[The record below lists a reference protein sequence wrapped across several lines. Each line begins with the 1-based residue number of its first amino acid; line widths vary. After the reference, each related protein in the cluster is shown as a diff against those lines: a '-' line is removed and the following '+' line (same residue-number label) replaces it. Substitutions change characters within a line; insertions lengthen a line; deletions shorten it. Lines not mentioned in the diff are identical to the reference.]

1 MAEDREMRVR
11 FWIGIVAV
19 LVVGVGA
26 VVGSILAY
34 KHDEREFHARQQEEA
49 SRAARQAQSVGALS
63 VGELAA
69 AGAFIKADGNVS
81 KHEFAVVG
89 QSLVNE
95 NVLHAAAFIDVVPL
109 ADRARYERVQG
120 TPIIERGPSGKLVRA
135 RRRAVYYPL
144 TYVASKV
151 EGPVGTAV
159 GFDVRTDPARAPYLM
174 KAADDGRATAT
185 GVIPL
190 LLGGTGINVY
200 KAVYRDG
207 AATATVAE
215 RRRALIGFAAGSFL
229 LKDLAGTAIATLPND
244 VTAQLDVANRTVIG
258 PKGDLE
264 DPAQARIRIADGTWV
279 LVIHDPDRPD
289 VSIPILFGAA
299 GLAMAAVL
307 GSLIWVWSREERMR
321 KLQREAD
328 EDSLSGLRTRRRFEQ
343 EVRAAMAR
351 SRRDGTTGALLML
364 DLDRF
369 KSVNDSYGH
378 PAGDKL
384 IAEVADVLRR
394 RTREGDILGR
404 LGGDEFAIA
413 LPSCRPEE
421 AAVVAEAIVTAIRDH
436 HPGNPDIDPITVSVG
451 IAIFGTDD
459 LMSYAT
465 LVSEADTAMYAA
477 KDAGGDGFRLFH
489 PDAIR
494 VAAPERG

>member
-1 MAEDREMRVR
+1 MRLR
-11 FWIGIVAV
+11 FWIGIFAAV
-19 LVVGVGA
+19 VVGGGA

-34 KHDEREFHARQQEEA
+34 KHDEREFHNRQQEEA
-49 SRAARQAQSVGALS
+49 GRAARQAQSVGALS

-81 KHEFAVVG
+81 KHEFAIVG
-89 QSLVNE
+89 QSLVDE
-95 NVLHAAAFIDVVPL
+95 NILHAAAFVDVVRQ
-109 ADRARYERVQG
+109 DERAKYEREQG
-120 TPIIERGPSGKLVRA
+120 FPIIERGGGGKLVKA
-135 RRRAVYYPL
+135 KRRSIYYPL
-144 TYVASKV
+144 TYTATNEQKIS
-151 EGPVGTAV
+151 GTAI
-159 GFDVRTDPARAPYLM
+159 GFDLGTDPARAPYLM
-174 KAADDGRATAT
+174 KAVDSGRPTAT

-190 LLGGTGINVY
+190 LLGGVGINVY

-207 AATATVAE
+207 APTETVPQ
-215 RRRALIGFAAGSFL
+215 RRHALIGFAAGSFL
-229 LKDLAGTAIATLPND
+229 LNDLAASAIATLPND
-244 VTAQLDVANRTVIG
+244 VTAQLDVAHRTVVG
-258 PKGDLE
+258 PKGELE
-264 DPAQARIRIADGTWV
+264 DPAQARIQIADRTWV
-279 LVIHDPDRPD
+279 LVVHDPDRPD

-369 KSVNDSYGH
+369 KSVNDSHGH
-378 PAGDKL
+378 PAGDRL
-384 IAEVADVLRR
+384 IAEVAEVLRR
-394 RTREGDILGR
+394 RTREGDVLGR

-413 LPSCRPEE
+413 LPSCRPDE
-421 AAVVAEAIVTAIRDH
+421 ASVVAEAIVTAIREH
-436 HPGNPDIDPITVSVG
+436 DPADPEVEAITASVG
-451 IAIFGTDD
+451 VAVFGIDQ

-477 KDAGGDGFRLFH
+477 KDAGGDDFRVFH

-494 VAAPERG
+494 ATAPRG

>member
-1 MAEDREMRVR
+1 MAEDRFMRLR
-11 FWIGIVAV
+11 FWIGIFAV
-19 LVVGVGA
+19 LVVGGGA

-49 SRAARQAQSVGALS
+49 GRAARAAQSVGALS

-69 AGAFIKADGNVS
+69 AGAFIKADGHVS
-81 KHEFAVVG
+81 KHEFAVIG

-109 ADRARYERVQG
+109 ADRASYEREQG
-120 TPIIERGPSGKLVRA
+120 IAILERGAGGKLVKA
-135 RRRAVYYPL
+135 RRRPVYYPL
-144 TYVASKV
+144 TYVASNA
-151 EGPVGTAV
+151 EGVAGSAV
-159 GFDVRTDPARAPYLM
+159 GFDVGTDPARAPYLM

-190 LLGGTGINVY
+190 LLGGSGINVY
-200 KAVYRDG
+200 KAIYRDG
-207 AATATVAE
+207 APTETGPQ

-229 LKDLAGTAIATLPND
+229 LQDLAESAITTLPGD
-244 VTAQLDVANRTVIG
+244 VTAQLDVAHHTVIG
-258 PKGDLE
+258 PKGVLE
-264 DPAQARIRIADGTWV
+264 DPAQAKIQIADRTWL
-279 LVIHDPDRPD
+279 LVVHDPDRPD

-307 GSLIWVWSREERMR
+307 GSLIWVWSREERLR

-351 SRRDGTTGALLML
+351 ARRDGTTGALLML

-384 IAEVADVLRR
+384 IEEVADVLRR
-394 RTREGDILGR
+394 RTREGDVLGR

-413 LPSCRPEE
+413 LPSCRPDE
-421 AAVVAEAIVTAIRDH
+421 ASVVAEAIVTAIREHEPAD
-436 HPGNPDIDPITVSVG
+436 PGVESITVSVG
-451 IAIFGTDD
+451 VAVFGTDH

-477 KDAGGDGFRLFH
+477 KDAGGDDFRVFH

-494 VAAPERG
+494 LSAPGRG

>member
-1 MAEDREMRVR
+1 MAEDRGVRLR
-11 FWIGIVAV
+11 FWIGIFAA
-19 LVVGVGA
+19 LVVGGGA

-34 KHDEREFHARQQEEA
+34 KHDEHEFHVRQQEEA
-49 SRAARQAQSVGALS
+49 GRAARQAQSVGALS

-81 KHEFAVVG
+81 KHEFAIVG
-89 QSLVNE
+89 QSLVSE
-95 NVLHAAAFIDVVPL
+95 NILHAAAFIDVVHQGE
-109 ADRARYERVQG
+109 RAKYEREQG
-120 TPIIERGPSGKLVRA
+120 FPILERGAGGKLVKAKVRPI
-135 RRRAVYYPL
+135 YYPL
-144 TYVASKV
+144 TYTASNEQAKS
-151 EGPVGTAV
+151 GTAT
-159 GFDVRTDPARAPYLM
+159 GFDIGTDPARAPYLLE
-174 KAADDGRATAT
+174 AAEDGRATAT

-207 AATATVAE
+207 AMTETVPQ
-215 RRRALIGFAAGSFL
+215 RRRALVGFAAGSFL
-229 LKDLAGTAIATLPND
+229 LKDLAAAAITTLPQG
-244 VTAQLDVANRTVIG
+244 VSAQLDVAHKTVIG
-258 PKGDLE
+258 PKGDFE
-264 DPAQARIRIADGTWV
+264 DPAQAKIQIADRTWL

-351 SRRDGTTGALLML
+351 SRRDATTGALLML
-364 DLDRF
+364 DLDHF
-369 KSVNDSYGH
+369 KSVNDSHGH
-378 PAGDKL
+378 PAGDKV
-384 IAEVADVLRR
+384 IAEVAEVLRR
-394 RTREGDILGR
+394 RTREGDVLGR

-413 LPSCRPEE
+413 LPSCRPDE
-421 AAVVAEAIVTAIRDH
+421 ASVVAEAIVTAIREHQPAD
-436 HPGNPDIDPITVSVG
+436 PEIDSITASVG
-451 IAIFGTDD
+451 VAVFGIDQ

-477 KDAGGDGFRLFH
+477 KDAGGNDFRVFH
-489 PDAIR
+489 PGAIR
-494 VAAPERG
+494 AGAPEGT

>member
-1 MAEDREMRVR
+1 M
-11 FWIGIVAV
+11 
-19 LVVGVGA
+19 LVVGAGA

-34 KHDEREFHARQQEEA
+34 KHDEHEFHARQQEEA
-49 SRAARQAQSVGALS
+49 ARAARQAQSVGALS

-69 AGAFIKADGNVS
+69 AGAFIKADGHVS
-81 KHEFAVVG
+81 KHEFAIVG
-89 QSLVNE
+89 QSLVSE
-95 NVLHAAAFIDVVPL
+95 NVLHAAAFIDVVRL
-109 ADRARYERVQG
+109 DERAAYEREHG
-120 TPIIERGPSGKLVRA
+120 FPIVEKSAGGELVRA
-135 RRRAVYYPL
+135 KRRPVYYPL
-144 TYVASKV
+144 TYVASHE
-151 EGPVGTAV
+151 EGTSATAV
-159 GFDVRTDPARAPYLM
+159 GFDVGTDPARAPYLM
-174 KAADDGRATAT
+174 NAADNGRATAT

-207 AATATVAE
+207 APTDTVAQ
-215 RRRALIGFAAGSFL
+215 RRRALVGFAAGSFL
-229 LKDLAGTAIATLPND
+229 MQDLAAAAITTLPDD
-244 VTAQLDVANRTVIG
+244 VTAQLDVAHHTVIG
-258 PKGDLE
+258 PQGALE
-264 DPAQARIRIADGTWV
+264 DPAQAKIQIADRTWL
-279 LVIHDPDRPD
+279 LVIHDPARPD

-307 GSLIWVWSREERMR
+307 GSLIWVWSREERLR

-328 EDSLSGLRTRRRFEQ
+328 EDLLSGLRTRRRFEQ

-351 SRRDGTTGALLML
+351 ARRDGTTGALLML

-384 IAEVADVLRR
+384 IEEVAEVLRR
-394 RTREGDILGR
+394 RTREGDVLGR

-413 LPSCRPEE
+413 LPSCRPDE
-421 AAVVAEAIVTAIRDH
+421 ANVVAEAIVTAIREH
-436 HPGNPDIDPITVSVG
+436 EPTDPEIESITASVG
-451 IAIFGTDD
+451 VAVFGTHD

-477 KDAGGDGFRLFH
+477 KDAGGDGFRVFH
-489 PDAIR
+489 PDAIQ
-494 VAAPERG
+494 VTAPGRG

>member
-1 MAEDREMRVR
+1 VRLR
-11 FWIGIVAV
+11 FWIGIFAA
-19 LVVGVGA
+19 LVVGGGA

-34 KHDEREFHARQQEEA
+34 KHDEHEFHVRQQEEA
-49 SRAARQAQSVGALS
+49 GRAARQAQSVGALS

-81 KHEFAVVG
+81 KHEFAIVG
-89 QSLVNE
+89 QSLVSE
-95 NVLHAAAFIDVVPL
+95 NILHAAAFIDVVHRGE
-109 ADRARYERVQG
+109 RAAYEREQG
-120 TPIIERGPSGKLVRA
+120 FPIVERGADGKLVKA
-135 RRRAVYYPL
+135 KDRAVYYPL
-144 TYVASKV
+144 TYTASN
-151 EGPVGTAV
+151 EQARSGTAM
-159 GFDVRTDPARAPYLM
+159 GFDIGTDPARGPYLIE
-174 KAADDGRATAT
+174 AAEDGRATAT

-207 AATATVAE
+207 AMTETVPQ
-215 RRRALIGFAAGSFL
+215 RRRALVGFAAGSFL
-229 LKDLAGTAIATLPND
+229 LKDLAAAAITTLPQD
-244 VTAQLDVANRTVIG
+244 VSAQLDVANKTVIG
-258 PKGDLE
+258 PKGDFE
-264 DPAQARIRIADGTWV
+264 DPAQAKIQIADRTWL

-364 DLDRF
+364 DLDHF
-369 KSVNDSYGH
+369 KSVNDSHGH
-378 PAGDKL
+378 PAGDKV
-384 IAEVADVLRR
+384 IAEVAEVLRR
-394 RTREGDILGR
+394 RTREGDVLGR

-413 LPSCRPEE
+413 LPSCRPDE
-421 AAVVAEAIVTAIRDH
+421 ANVVAEAIVTAIAEHQPADQE
-436 HPGNPDIDPITVSVG
+436 IDSITASVG
-451 IAIFGTDD
+451 VAVFGIDQ

-477 KDAGGDGFRLFH
+477 KDAGGDGFRVFH

-494 VAAPERG
+494 EGAPEST

>member
-1 MAEDREMRVR
+1 MAENRQMRLR
-11 FWIGIVAV
+11 FWIGIFAA
-19 LVVGVGA
+19 LVVGGGA

-34 KHDEREFHARQQEEA
+34 KHDEHEFHARQQEEA
-49 SRAARQAQSVGALS
+49 ARAARQAQSVGALS

-69 AGAFIKADGNVS
+69 AGAFIKADGDVS
-81 KHEFAVVG
+81 KHEFAIVG
-89 QSLVNE
+89 QSLVSE
-95 NVLHAAAFIDVVPL
+95 NILHAAAFIDVVHG
-109 ADRARYERVQG
+109 DERAKYEREQG
-120 TPIIERGPSGKLVRA
+120 FPILERGPDGKLVKSK
-135 RRRAVYYPL
+135 RRRIYYPL
-144 TYVASKV
+144 TYTASNEQKV
-151 EGPVGTAV
+151 SGTAV
-159 GFDVRTDPARAPYLM
+159 GFDVGTDPARGPYLM
-174 KAADDGRATAT
+174 RAADDGRATAT

-207 AATATVAE
+207 APTETVPQ

-229 LKDLAGTAIATLPND
+229 LKDLASAAITTLPND
-244 VTAQLDVANRTVIG
+244 VTTQLDVAHKTVIG
-258 PKGDLE
+258 PKGELE
-264 DPAQARIRIADGTWV
+264 DPAQARITIADRTWL
-279 LVIHDPDRPD
+279 LVVHDPDRPD

-351 SRRDGTTGALLML
+351 SRRDATTGALLML
-364 DLDRF
+364 DLDNF
-369 KSVNDSYGH
+369 KSVNDSHGH
-378 PAGDKL
+378 PAGDRL
-384 IAEVADVLRR
+384 IEEVAAVLRR
-394 RTREGDILGR
+394 RTREGDVLGR

-421 AAVVAEAIVTAIRDH
+421 ANVVAEAIVTAIREHQPAD
-436 HPGNPDIDPITVSVG
+436 PDVDPVTASVG
-451 IAIFGTDD
+451 VAVFGIDQ

-465 LVSEADTAMYAA
+465 LLSEADTAMYAA
-477 KDAGGDGFRLFH
+477 KDEGGDGFRVFH

-494 VAAPERG
+494 VSTPGAG

>member
-1 MAEDREMRVR
+1 MRLR
-11 FWIGIVAV
+11 YWIGIFAV
-19 LVVGVGA
+19 LVVGTGA

-49 SRAARQAQSVGALS
+49 GRAARAAQSVGALS
-63 VGELAA
+63 VAELAA
-69 AGAFIKADGNVS
+69 AGAFIKADGDVS
-81 KHEFAVVG
+81 KHEFAVIG

-109 ADRARYERVQG
+109 ADRAAYEREQG
-120 TPIIERGPSGKLVRA
+120 IPIVERGPNGSLVKA
-135 RRRAVYYPL
+135 KRRPIYYPL
-144 TYVASKV
+144 TYVASNVKHAA
-151 EGPVGTAV
+151 GSAL
-159 GFDVRTDPARAPYLM
+159 GFDVGTDPARAPYLM

-190 LLGGTGINVY
+190 LLGGSGINVY
-200 KAVYRDG
+200 RAVYRDG
-207 AATATVAE
+207 APNETVSE

-229 LKDLAGTAIATLPND
+229 LKDLAQTAITTLPND

-258 PKGDLE
+258 PKEELE
-264 DPAQARIRIADGTWV
+264 DPAQARIQIADRTWV
-279 LVIHDPDRPD
+279 LVVHDPDRPD

-307 GSLIWVWSREERMR
+307 GSLIWVLSREERMR

-351 SRRDGTTGALLML
+351 SRRDGTTGALLIL
-364 DLDRF
+364 DLDNF

-384 IAEVADVLRR
+384 IEEVAEVLRR
-394 RTREGDILGR
+394 RTREGDVLGR
-404 LGGDEFAIA
+404 LGGDEFAIG
-413 LPSCRPEE
+413 LPSCRPDE
-421 AAVVAEAIVTAIRDH
+421 ASVVAEAIVTAIREHAPAD
-436 HPGNPDIDPITVSVG
+436 PEIDSVTVSVG
-451 IAIFGTDD
+451 VAVFGVDP

-477 KDAGGDGFRLFH
+477 KDAGGDDFRVFH

-494 VAAPERG
+494 VTAPGRS